1 MSNMRKIRKL
11 SFSDLVNENK
21 LEILKNKEELERI
34 ERLIEEK
41 RMDKAQKSP

>member
-41 RMDKAQKSP
+41 RMEKAQ

>member
-1 MSNMRKIRKL
+1 MRKIRKL
-11 SFSDLVNENK
+11 SFLDLVNENK

-41 RMDKAQKSP
+41 RMEKAQ

>member
-1 MSNMRKIRKL
+1 MRKIRKL

-41 RMDKAQKSP
+41 HMEKAL

>member
-1 MSNMRKIRKL
+1 MRKIRKL

-41 RMDKAQKSP
+41 RMEKAQ